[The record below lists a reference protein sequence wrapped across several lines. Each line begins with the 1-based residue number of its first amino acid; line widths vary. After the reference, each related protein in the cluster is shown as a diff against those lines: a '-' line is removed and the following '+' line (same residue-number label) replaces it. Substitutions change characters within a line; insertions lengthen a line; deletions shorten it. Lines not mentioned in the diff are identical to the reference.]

1 MATKALALGLQ
12 QKKNY
17 YTKRLYIH
25 TKNLKYI
32 QKKTSYNKICFKPR
46 LILKIIEPTLH
57 IIITLKETN
66 DES

>member
-12 QKKNY
+12 QKKII
-17 YTKRLYIH
+17 TQKDFI
-25 TKNLKYI
+25 YI
-32 QKKTSYNKICFKPR
+32 QKTSNIYKKKTSYNKICFKPR